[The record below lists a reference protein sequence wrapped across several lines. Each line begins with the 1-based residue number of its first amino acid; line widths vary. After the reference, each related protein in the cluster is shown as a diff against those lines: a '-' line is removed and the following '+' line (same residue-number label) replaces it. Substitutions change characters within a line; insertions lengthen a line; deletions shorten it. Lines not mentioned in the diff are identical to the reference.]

1 MRRFPQQNILRP
13 ICLMERRFD
22 IALWFGR
29 SAWLILALQ
38 FTLRET
44 CTDGQVL
51 ESQEPVRFRCCL
63 DSVRA
68 PKVLDAG
75 FSRRIMRSLL
85 GSRAS
90 NPSVSPLQGHGYFR
104 VQSDNMNPQK
114 ISRREWWL
122 WFSALLVTAL
132 SAIAFLLSSI
142 RSFFRHAD
150 HFYEI
155 RSDQARWATLCL
167 LLVFNVWLIYRQW
180 SFRRLRKQF
189 SEQSLDSQGLPQQ
202 FMETSGL
209 DPVTG
214 LYTRFGLEQHLG
226 KEIARARRQN
236 TALSLAT
243 VHVDELSQLAARCGQ
258 SAVDNALKELAR
270 RLKKASRGSD
280 IAARLSDDDF
290 LLLLPECGVNEVKQ
304 VLNRLGPIEVNAS
317 REKILLNYTTG
328 WVDYQPGDLPA
339 ALLKRA
345 ADLLHL
351 YDTAAHDSFS
361 TTLASH

>member
-1 MRRFPQQNILRP
+1 LNRTNLYVFAVASIRS
-13 ICLMERRFD
+13 
-22 IALWFGR
+22 GR
-29 SAWLILALQ
+29 LKYLVHSSL
-38 FTLRET
+38 
-44 CTDGQVL
+44 V
-51 ESQEPVRFRCCL
+51 
-63 DSVRA
+63 
-68 PKVLDAG
+68 
-75 FSRRIMRSLL
+75 RIMKSLL
-85 GSRAS
+85 GVSTS
-90 NPSVSPLQGHGYFR
+90 KTKPSPLEGSGNFR
-104 VQSDNMNPQK
+104 VQPEGTSPQH

-167 LLVFNVWLIYRQW
+167 LLVFNAWLIYRQW
-180 SFRRLRKQF
+180 SFRCLRKQF
-189 SEQSLDSQGLPQQ
+189 PGESLDSQSSPQQ
-202 FMETSGL
+202 FMETSGI

-214 LYTRFGLEQHLG
+214 LYTRLALEQHLG
-226 KEIARARRQN
+226 KEVARARRQN
-236 TALSLAT
+236 MALSLAT
-243 VHVDELSQLAARCGQ
+243 VHVEELLRLTARCGN

-304 VLNRLGPIEVNAS
+304 VLNRLGPIELSVS
-317 REKILLNYTTG
+317 GEKIPLSYTTG
-328 WVDYQPGDLPA
+328 WVDYQPGELPVN
-339 ALLKRA
+339 LLKRA

-361 TTLASH
+361 ATLAAR